1 MTSNLPVALL
11 TCGISE
17 HVHPFNDGVFAEL
30 AFDVKNRLL
39 NVLFGNLIDTMRIF
53 SMGRLCA
60 AIVATFIIAII
71 GDFLHIRK
79 QIGLN
84 VIRRSIPLSQLFDRL
99 QIRSN
104 HIQST
109 YQQPMIDDFAEQFV
123 NRITD
128 TRGG

>member
-1 MTSNLPVALL
+1 MASNLPVALL

-17 HVHPFNDGVFAEL
+17 HVHSFDDGVFPEF

-71 GDFLHIRK
+71 GGFLHIRK
-79 QIGLN
+79 QVGLN
-84 VIRRSIPLSQLFDRL
+84 IVR
-99 QIRSN
+99 
-104 HIQST
+104 
-109 YQQPMIDDFAEQFV
+109 
-123 NRITD
+123 
-128 TRGG
+128 

>member
-39 NVLFGNLIDTMRIF
+39 NVLFGNLIDTMRIV
-53 SMGRLCA
+53 SMGRVCA

-109 YQQPMIDDFAEQFV
+109 YQQPMIDDSAEQFV
-123 NRITD
+123 NRIAYA
-128 TRGG
+128 RGG